1 MRDKTLF
8 VTNSGETS
16 PLHNHNS
23 GIFHGGIASAPT
35 FVILMSILMH
45 DALNMLQGNARQA
58 FEQWDLAD
66 VVYAADTVLIAVSNL
81 IQFTFDGVY
90 AGAAG
95 RK

>member
-1 MRDKTLF
+1 
-8 VTNSGETS
+8 
-16 PLHNHNS
+16 
-23 GIFHGGIASAPT
+23 
-35 FVILMSILMH
+35 
-45 DALNMLQGNARQA
+45 MLQGNARQA

-66 VVYAADTVLIAVSNL
+66 IVYAADTVLIAVSNL